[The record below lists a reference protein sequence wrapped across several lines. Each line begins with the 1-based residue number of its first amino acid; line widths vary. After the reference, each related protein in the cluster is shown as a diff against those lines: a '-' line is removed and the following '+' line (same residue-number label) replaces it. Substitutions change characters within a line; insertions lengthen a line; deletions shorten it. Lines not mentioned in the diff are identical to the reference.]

1 MTKKEMIL
9 LLRSKNILSLR
20 ECIEYFLPYKL
31 EVDCSYENLNRSM
44 DVFGINMFSDTCVS
58 SKVSINDIKDVD
70 AKWDYYRG
78 HFYFKTEEDFL
89 TAKMIFL

>member
-1 MTKKEMIL
+1 MIL
-9 LLRSKNILSLR
+9 FYGLKKYSISR

-78 HFYFKTEEDFL
+78 HFYFKTEEDF
-89 TAKMIFL
+89 